1 MLAPVRERSL
11 RMRSGMIGLRKRDS
25 RTTNPAIMARAAL
38 EPQGRWGDLQQDTL
52 ALYDE
57 FNEANDGSFRVKAD
71 YLVTVAELPA
81 GR

>member
-1 MLAPVRERSL
+1 V
-11 RMRSGMIGLRKRDS
+11 
-25 RTTNPAIMARAAL
+25 MAKAAL

-57 FNEANDGSFRVKAD
+57 FNEANDGSFRVEAE